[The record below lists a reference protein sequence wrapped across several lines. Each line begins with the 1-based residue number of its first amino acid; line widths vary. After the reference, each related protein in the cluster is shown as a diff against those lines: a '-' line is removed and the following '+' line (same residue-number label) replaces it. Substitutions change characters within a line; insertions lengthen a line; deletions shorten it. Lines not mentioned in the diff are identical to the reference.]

1 MQSGP
6 QGRFFSK
13 DFMEKIVIA
22 TRGSKL
28 ALWQAN
34 HIKALIEAEHSGVQ
48 VELLKIKTTGDKILD
63 TPLAKI
69 GGKALFTKEIE
80 EALVDGRAHLAVH
93 SMKDVPTVLPDGLT
107 LGVIPEREEPTD
119 TFLSVKYDSLD
130 DLPRGATLGTCSLRR
145 KAQALM
151 LRPDLEVLDLRGNV
165 DTRLRKLNEGRFDAI
180 IMATAGLKR
189 LGLSAPKN
197 EVLAPPR
204 FLPAISQGALGIEYA
219 EDAEEV
225 AGMLAF
231 LDHPETRTR
240 VLAERGFLT
249 GLDGGCQVPIAGYA
263 LLDGDTVNLT
273 GMVSDLT
280 GQRVVL
286 KKLTGPATQPFD
298 LGMELARQVLGAGG
312 KQILDEIYGEEGD
325 YPAPQAP

>member
-1 MQSGP
+1 
-6 QGRFFSK
+6 
-13 DFMEKIVIA
+13 MEKLVIA

-34 HIKALIEAEHSGVQ
+34 HIKALIEAEHPRTR

-80 EALVDGRAHLAVH
+80 EALMDGRAHLAVH
-93 SMKDVPTVLPDGLT
+93 SMKDVPTVLPEGLT

-119 TFLSVKYDSLD
+119 TFLSVKYGSLD
-130 DLPRGATLGTCSLRR
+130 ELPQGATLGTCSLRR
-145 KAQALM
+145 KAQSLM
-151 LRPDLEVLDLRGNV
+151 LRPDLEILDLRGNV
-165 DTRLRKLNEGRFDAI
+165 DTRLRKLNEGQFDAI
-180 IMATAGLKR
+180 IMATAGLNR
-189 LGLSAPKN
+189 LGLSAPKS
-197 EVLAPPR
+197 ETLAPPR

-219 EDAEEV
+219 EDATLV
-225 AGMLAF
+225 ADMLDF
-231 LDHPETRTR
+231 LNHHETRTR

-263 LLDGDTVNLT
+263 LLEGDTVRLT
-273 GMVSDLT
+273 GLVSDLT
-280 GQRVVL
+280 GERVVR
-286 KKLTGPATQPFD
+286 KEITGPADNPFD
-298 LGMELARQVLGAGG
+298 LGMTLARQVLDAGG
-312 KQILDEIYGEEGD
+312 KEILDEIYGEEGN